1 MIELVW
7 DEKFKR
13 IYKKWRQKH
22 PDLDEQFKNKM
33 ELFLIDPFH
42 QSLKTHRLSGIL
54 KGLWATR
61 INYEHRLI
69 FKFIDKENKKVL
81 LIDIGT
87 HKEVY

>member
-13 IYKKWRQKH
+13 IYKKWKLKH
-22 PDLDEQFKNKM
+22 PDLEKQFKNIM
-33 ELFLIDPFH
+33 ELFVIDPFH
-42 QSLKTHRLSGIL
+42 LSLKTHRLSGIL
-54 KGLWATR
+54 KGLWAIR
-61 INYEHRLI
+61 INYEQRLI
-69 FKFIDKENKKVL
+69 FKFIDKEKKKVL